1 MSSPISYKL
10 KNGQTRYKISVYGGI
25 DDNGK
30 QINFNKQGFK
40 TKAQANRWA
49 AMKRTE
55 VAVQGLPSDEQNRSV
70 NEVYEEWLEKYK
82 TTVCEITC
90 LKVKRLFANH
100 FLPAVGNKNISKIN
114 KLDYQNIIDLM
125 YEKTPGDF
133 KKNFNYFKKMMIE
146 SGAKIPDGLVF
157 PAAKKTIPK
166 KVTYTKSELN
176 TFLEA
181 TKKHRDRRCY
191 PYFRLLAYSGLRKSE
206 AGALMKDCVN
216 YEEHTI
222 TVKRAFSRDE
232 KNQPILST
240 PKNKSSNRTIAIDKE
255 TLQALKSI
263 ETDSDFIFGD
273 DFNSTNAP
281 RRWLHEVC
289 KTIDLNPI
297 TIHGF
302 RHTHCSLLFE
312 AGATV
317 KEVQNRLGHT
327 NPEMT
332 IQVYTH
338 ISNKQAK
345 NIPDKFVS
353 FMSST

>member
-49 AMKRTE
+49 AMKKTE

-289 KTIDLNPI
+289 KTIDLKPI

-345 NIPDKFVS
+345 NIPDKFVN